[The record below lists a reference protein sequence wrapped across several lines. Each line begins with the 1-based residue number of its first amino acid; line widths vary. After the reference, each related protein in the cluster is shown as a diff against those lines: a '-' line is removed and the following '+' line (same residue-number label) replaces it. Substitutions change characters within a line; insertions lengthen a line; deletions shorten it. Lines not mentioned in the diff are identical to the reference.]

1 MIGAKPT
8 VLAEQA
14 TPVRFARRTAGKAQ
28 GEGRVA
34 ARGGEDVLEYR
45 VAEEQEG
52 GRVIVELRGE
62 LQGERWTERML
73 GFLEEHY
80 VQDGVRVI
88 ALDLSHVDTIDLEG
102 VSVLVRLAQESARRG
117 KAFVVLGAAG
127 SVRAKLEMT
136 GMLPYLEG
144 H

>member
-1 MIGAKPT
+1 
-8 VLAEQA
+8 
-14 TPVRFARRTAGKAQ
+14 
-28 GEGRVA
+28 VA

-62 LQGERWTERML
+62 LQGEQWTERML

-80 VQDGVRVI
+80 VKDGVRVI

-127 SVRAKLEMT
+127 PVRAKLEMT

-144 H
+144 Q